1 MKIEQEMTNK
11 YSYDNWDKFKCNEN
25 TEFLILEKKL
35 DPFSINKG
43 YNYASN
49 MNMDINELPDINLDL
64 SKISEYYK
72 NLNNNSTDDLIKEI
86 SSYNNYF
93 KSMTKD
99 INFNKVETLK
109 EKSIIYYL
117 FYILS
122 RAFFYTIMSNNF
134 MFTKEYTKEYSEFF
148 TNYKKILEASK
159 LYINDDISNNKDMI
173 IEVKEKEFEKIN
185 NSIYDAFKCLKNY
198 PNEFKDAIISC
209 QNFLIVILFS
219 SEFKEN
225 KFFGVPS
232 RSLDKESS
240 NLIEIFVANLDLFYK
255 VNKYYGIID
264 YTNFYNDGISKKINF
279 KYEFLTYLSNEKI
292 RKNNENK
299 EKEDNK
305 DTKQEN
311 KEEPSEDMD
320 LEGEEE
326 DEILNQLIQK
336 GKKETKIRFCFL
348 DYMWLFNP
356 AAKNEII
363 LLFNENKKRKQF
375 VKSVRNA
382 PPILGFPLLVSA
394 KDVFLTITIRRNNL
408 IEDALNELSKNDIKL
423 QNPIKV
429 KFIGEQG
436 VDEGGVRKEFFLLF
450 IRQIFDPNYGMF
462 NYNEKTRF
470 YWFNHYTFEPKI
482 KYELIGIIFGL
493 AIYNNIILDVKFPL
507 TIYRKL
513 LGIKPVLEDM
523 KECDPELY
531 KNLKFLKDTKDA
543 NLKDDLDTDF
553 TVVDDKFGEKV
564 IINLKPNGDK
574 IQVDINNKDE
584 YIDLYLDWYFN
595 ISIKDV
601 FTSFERGFYRVF
613 DRDLSKILSPE
624 ELELIICGTQIL
636 DFNELKR
643 VCKYEEYTK
652 DSETIKDFWDV
663 LLTFNEEEK
672 KKFLSFVTGCDRAP
686 IDGLGSLPITISNGG
701 TDKEQLPSAHTCFNN
716 LILPDYKNKE
726 KLRQKILNAINY
738 SEGFGLI

>member
-240 NLIEIFVANLDLFYK
+240 K
-255 VNKYYGIID
+255 
-264 YTNFYNDGISKKINF
+264 
-279 KYEFLTYLSNEKI
+279 
-292 RKNNENK
+292 
-299 EKEDNK
+299 
-305 DTKQEN
+305 
-311 KEEPSEDMD
+311 
-320 LEGEEE
+320 
-326 DEILNQLIQK
+326 
-336 GKKETKIRFCFL
+336 
-348 DYMWLFNP
+348 
-356 AAKNEII
+356 
-363 LLFNENKKRKQF
+363 
-375 VKSVRNA
+375 
-382 PPILGFPLLVSA
+382 
-394 KDVFLTITIRRNNL
+394 
-408 IEDALNELSKNDIKL
+408 
-423 QNPIKV
+423 
-429 KFIGEQG
+429 
-436 VDEGGVRKEFFLLF
+436 
-450 IRQIFDPNYGMF
+450 
-462 NYNEKTRF
+462 
-470 YWFNHYTFEPKI
+470 
-482 KYELIGIIFGL
+482 
-493 AIYNNIILDVKFPL
+493 
-507 TIYRKL
+507 
-513 LGIKPVLEDM
+513 
-523 KECDPELY
+523 
-531 KNLKFLKDTKDA
+531 
-543 NLKDDLDTDF
+543 
-553 TVVDDKFGEKV
+553 
-564 IINLKPNGDK
+564 
-574 IQVDINNKDE
+574 
-584 YIDLYLDWYFN
+584 
-595 ISIKDV
+595 
-601 FTSFERGFYRVF
+601 
-613 DRDLSKILSPE
+613 
-624 ELELIICGTQIL
+624 
-636 DFNELKR
+636 
-643 VCKYEEYTK
+643 
-652 DSETIKDFWDV
+652 
-663 LLTFNEEEK
+663 
-672 KKFLSFVTGCDRAP
+672 
-686 IDGLGSLPITISNGG
+686 
-701 TDKEQLPSAHTCFNN
+701 
-716 LILPDYKNKE
+716 
-726 KLRQKILNAINY
+726 
-738 SEGFGLI
+738 